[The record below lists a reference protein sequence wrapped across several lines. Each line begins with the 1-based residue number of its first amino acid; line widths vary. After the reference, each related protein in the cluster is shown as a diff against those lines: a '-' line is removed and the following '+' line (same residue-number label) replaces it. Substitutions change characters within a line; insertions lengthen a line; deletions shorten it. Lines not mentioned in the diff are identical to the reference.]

1 MQRRV
6 LCLILLIC
14 LAGCGGD
21 EAAGAP
27 DAAQLARGSALPTPT
42 EPVEARPPTP
52 TFVPTAPAEGTVA
65 IASTEAPAPPV
76 EDRTA
81 PTTAPQTRGATT
93 IRLEDTAWTGSWRNR
108 GESVYGG
115 RTATWIYGAGT
126 SWSTMQATFD
136 LPAAV
141 SGTAHLAIE
150 GMDDEWDTK
159 TEIEISVNDTSIY
172 SGPNPLPNDDQPL
185 DQGTWATHRFP
196 FDAALLGAGSNTIT
210 IVARTPGTFGQPP
223 FFMLDYAE
231 IVTGGV

>member
-1 MQRRV
+1 
-6 LCLILLIC
+6 L
-14 LAGCGGD
+14 G
-21 EAAGAP
+21 
-27 DAAQLARGSALPTPT
+27 
-42 EPVEARPPTP
+42 
-52 TFVPTAPAEGTVA
+52 
-65 IASTEAPAPPV
+65 
-76 EDRTA
+76 
-81 PTTAPQTRGATT
+81 TT

-126 SWSTMQATFD
+126 GWSTMQATFN
-136 LPAAV
+136 LPSAV
-141 SGTAHLAIE
+141 SGTAHLAVE

-159 TEIEISVNDTSIY
+159 TAIEISVNDTSIY